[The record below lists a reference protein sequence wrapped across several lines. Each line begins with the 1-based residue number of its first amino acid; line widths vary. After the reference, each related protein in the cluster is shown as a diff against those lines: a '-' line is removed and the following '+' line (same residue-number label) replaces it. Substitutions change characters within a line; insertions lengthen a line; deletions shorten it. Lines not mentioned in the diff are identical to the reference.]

1 MFLRPATLSDHSAI
15 LELARQAGF
24 GMTSLPPDAAVLRA
38 KIEASVASFSGNC
51 PKKGQES
58 FLFVLED
65 SENAGHIAGT
75 CGIMAHIGLSQP
87 FYSYKLT
94 TITQVSTQLDIF
106 SKQTMLQV
114 TNDLTGATEVGS
126 LFLQPSYRR
135 DRMGKMMSLSRFM
148 FMAAFPEYFA
158 DQVIAEM
165 RGVHDVDGNAPF
177 YNALPRKFF
186 EMNFAKADYVNAT
199 QGNQFIND
207 LMPKYPIYLS
217 LLPKS
222 ARLVVGQVNSA
233 SEPAKALLER
243 QGFKYNGYVDIF
255 DGGPTLLA
263 ERSTIDVVAKSRHGK
278 IVTISE
284 LNEETEKFM
293 VSNDQFGSFRCAVG
307 RVIVDQDGGLG
318 ITPRLARRAGVDVG
332 DVVRYYPM

>member
-1 MFLRPATLSDHSAI
+1 MFLRPATLNDHGPI

-24 GMTSLPPDAAVLRA
+24 GMTSLPPDSAVLQA
-38 KIEASVASFSGNC
+38 KIEASVASFAGKC

-65 SENAGHIAGT
+65 ADRGGHIAGT

-106 SKQTMLQV
+106 SKQTILQV
-114 TNDLTGATEVGS
+114 TNDLTGATEIGS
-126 LFLQPSYRR
+126 LFLQPGYRR

-148 FMAAFPEYFA
+148 FMAAYPEFFA
-158 DQVIAEM
+158 DQVVAEM
-165 RGVHDVDGNAPF
+165 RGVHDVNGDAPF

-186 EMNFAKADYVNAT
+186 EMNFARADYVNAT

-222 ARLVVGQVNSA
+222 ARQVVGQVNSA

-243 QGFKYNGYVDIF
+243 QGFKFNGYIDIF

-263 ERSTIDVVAKSRHGK
+263 ERKHIDVIARSRHGK
-278 IVTISE
+278 VVAIAE
-284 LNEETEKFM
+284 LDEETSKFI
-293 VSNDQFGSFRCAVG
+293 VSNDQFEHFRCTVG
-307 RVIVDQDGGLG
+307 RVEIDGDGGLS
-318 ITPRLARRAGVDVG
+318 ITPRLARRAGVQLG
-332 DVVRYYPM
+332 DELRYYPV

>member
-1 MFLRPATLSDHSAI
+1 MYLRPATINDHDAV

-24 GMTSLPPDAAVLRA
+24 GMTSLPPDAAVLRD
-38 KIEASVASFSGNC
+38 KIEASVASFNGKCAKS
-51 PKKGQES
+51 GQES
-58 FLFVLED
+58 FFFVLED
-65 SENAGHIAGT
+65 ADHGGHIAGT
-75 CGIMAHIGLSQP
+75 CGIKAHIGLSQP

-135 DRMGKMMSLSRFM
+135 DRLGKMISLSRFM
-148 FMAAFPEYFA
+148 FMAAFPQYFS

-177 YNALPRKFF
+177 YNALPKKFF
-186 EMNFAKADYVNAT
+186 EMNFAKADYINAT

-222 ARLVVGQVNSA
+222 ARQVVGEVNSA
-233 SEPAKALLER
+233 SEPAKAMLER
-243 QGFKYNGYVDIF
+243 QGFKYTGYVDIF
-255 DGGPTLLA
+255 DGGPTLIA
-263 ERSTIDVVAKSRHGK
+263 ERQSLDVVKNAKHAK
-278 IVTISE
+278 IVSITE
-284 LNEETEKFM
+284 LSEETDKYM
-293 VSNDQFGSFRCAVG
+293 VSNDQFASFRCAVG
-307 RVIVDQDGGLG
+307 RLKLLPDAAVEIS
-318 ITPRLARRAGVDVG
+318 PRLARRTGLAVG
-332 DVVRYYPM
+332 DTLRYYPI